1 MDEANRAKDAQA
13 MVPTEFDE
21 QNNKVPYSLKK
32 INTQKPLHFFNL
44 AVS

>member
-21 QNNKVPYSLKK
+21 QNNKVPYSLTRKSTHK
-32 INTQKPLHFFNL
+32 NRYIFST
-44 AVS
+44 